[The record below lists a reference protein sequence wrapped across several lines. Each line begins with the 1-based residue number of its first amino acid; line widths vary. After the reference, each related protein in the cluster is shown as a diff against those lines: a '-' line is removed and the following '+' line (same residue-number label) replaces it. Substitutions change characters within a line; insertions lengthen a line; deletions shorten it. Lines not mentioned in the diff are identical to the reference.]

1 MSYHIYTTKGIIL
14 SEKPMKEAD
23 KAVFIF
29 TRELGSIR
37 ALAIGARKGSSKRS
51 PALTELSFGK
61 FSLVRGKKDWR
72 VTSATLE
79 VNIYSEFKKNK
90 KLLVSLA
97 QILSLI
103 DKLVQ
108 GEEKNKKLFD
118 IFEDSLKFAL
128 ENKLSLEEIKSFE
141 SITVAKI
148 LAELGY
154 LGKDDIAKE
163 YLNKDISKELLENE
177 KREHRKI
184 IVAINRG
191 IRESGLIL

>member
-1 MSYHIYTTKGIIL
+1 MSYHIYTTKGVIL

-23 KAVFIF
+23 KSVIIF
-29 TRELGSIR
+29 TRDLGSIR
-37 ALAIGARKGSSKRS
+37 AIAIGARKGSSKRS
-51 PALTELSFGK
+51 PALTELSFGR
-61 FSLVRGKKDWR
+61 FSLVHGKKDWR

-79 VNIYSEFKKNK
+79 TNIYSEFKKNK
-90 KLLVSLA
+90 KLLVSFA

-118 IFEDSLKFAL
+118 IFETSLKFAL
-128 ENKLSLEEIKSFE
+128 DNKLSPDEIKSFE
-141 SITVAKI
+141 SLTVAKI

-163 YLNKDISKELLENE
+163 YLHEDISKELIE
-177 KREHRKI
+177 KEKIEHRKVI
-184 IVAINRG
+184 TAINRG
-191 IRESGLIL
+191 IRESGLIA

>member
-14 SEKPMKEAD
+14 NEKPMKEAD
-23 KAVFIF
+23 KAVTIF
-29 TRELGSIR
+29 TRDLGSIR
-37 ALAIGARKGSSKRS
+37 AIATGARKGSSKRS
-51 PALTELSFGK
+51 SALTELSFGK

-72 VTSATLE
+72 LTSATLE
-79 VNIYSEFKKNK
+79 TSIYSEFKENK
-90 KLLVSLA
+90 KLLISFA

-128 ENKLSLEEIKSFE
+128 TNKLSGEEIKSFE
-141 SITVAKI
+141 SLTVAKI
-148 LAELGY
+148 LTELGY

-163 YLNKDISKELLENE
+163 YLNEKISKELIDKE
-177 KREHRKI
+177 KLDHRKI
-184 IVAINRG
+184 VIAINRG
-191 IRESGLIL
+191 IRESGLIT